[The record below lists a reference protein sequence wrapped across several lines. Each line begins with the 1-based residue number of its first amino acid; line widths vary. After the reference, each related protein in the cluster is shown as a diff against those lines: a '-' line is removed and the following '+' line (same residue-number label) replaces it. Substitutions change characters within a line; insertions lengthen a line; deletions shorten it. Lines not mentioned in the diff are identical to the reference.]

1 MCLRLKTIIGV
12 DIRSVF
18 EDYHASCMEKPRQ
31 TPNSGWVTIGVLL
44 VPLLC
49 SRSYLWVTALRRT
62 WICLILG
69 YVITTRITAC
79 QLKSNI
85 TPTHPDFEST
95 LQIAPPFNPEQNHT
109 HFPVPLFV
117 QTSQRCQGH
126 MLQANFLPLL
136 LYVKPIHSW
145 VQKSS
150 KMYSFNQFN
159 QFSNGSITNI
169 FFLLP
174 LLNLLPSFSSP
185 SPFLLLLEYCWAIF
199 LIFRHRY
206 STVRHTMV
214 YLKMAGETVHMG
226 IFFNDVIKLPGKVM
240 NFPWLA

>member
-1 MCLRLKTIIGV
+1 
-12 DIRSVF
+12 
-18 EDYHASCMEKPRQ
+18 MEKPRQ

-79 QLKSNI
+79 QLKSNS

-109 HFPVPLFV
+109 HFPVLLFV
-117 QTSQRCQGH
+117 QRSQRCQGH

-169 FFLLP
+169 FFFFLCLTSSPLSPPLLP
-174 LLNLLPSFSSP
+174 FCFFLNIAGLFFLFSDTDILL
-185 SPFLLLLEYCWAIF
+185 
-199 LIFRHRY
+199 
-206 STVRHTMV
+206 
-214 YLKMAGETVHMG
+214 
-226 IFFNDVIKLPGKVM
+226 
-240 NFPWLA
+240 